1 MPKFKDLL
9 YVIIQAV
16 LMIIFFIDASW
27 FSIDLIQHFIWLYVA
42 GLGVVMMLV
51 ALLQLNTNLSP
62 FPTPLSNAQLVTSG
76 VFKISRHPI
85 YTGILI
91 FMFSISLW
99 LGDGYKLSISLL
111 TLTVFYF
118 KSSYEESLLEA
129 TFKDYKIYKRKTGRF
144 LPKFQLLK

>member
-1 MPKFKDLL
+1 
-9 YVIIQAV
+9 
-16 LMIIFFIDASW
+16 
-27 FSIDLIQHFIWLYVA
+27 
-42 GLGVVMMLV
+42 MMLV